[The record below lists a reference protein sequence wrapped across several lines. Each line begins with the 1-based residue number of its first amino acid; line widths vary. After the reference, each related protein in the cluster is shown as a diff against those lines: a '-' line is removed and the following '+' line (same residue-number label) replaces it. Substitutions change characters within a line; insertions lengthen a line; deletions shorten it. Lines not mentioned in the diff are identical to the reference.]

1 MVINIKGNI
10 VKENQKV
17 KDDINGIKVAIIK
30 VNLKLVKDKDMEYGQ
45 MRMEQNIKANL
56 QMIISMDVGSRYIKQ
71 VKNLKEYFNMVL
83 KQMGNYIT
91 N

>member
-1 MVINIKGNI
+1 MAINIKGNI
-10 VKENQKV
+10 AKENQKV
-17 KDDINGIKVAIIK
+17 KEDINGIKVAIIK

>member
-30 VNLKLVKDKDMEYGQ
+30 VNLKLGKDKDMEYG
-45 MRMEQNIKANL
+45 
-56 QMIISMDVGSRYIKQ
+56 
-71 VKNLKEYFNMVL
+71 
-83 KQMGNYIT
+83 
-91 N
+91 

>member
-30 VNLKLVKDKDMEYGQ
+30 VNLKLVKDKDMEYG
-45 MRMEQNIKANL
+45 
-56 QMIISMDVGSRYIKQ
+56 
-71 VKNLKEYFNMVL
+71 
-83 KQMGNYIT
+83 
-91 N
+91 

>member
-1 MVINIKGNI
+1 
-10 VKENQKV
+10 
-17 KDDINGIKVAIIK
+17 
-30 VNLKLVKDKDMEYGQ
+30 